1 MAITDRTAQ
10 MFPRLTSAQ
19 IDRIS
24 GNGQRRNVRAGEVL
38 FDVDTD
44 WLERGVSLDEKMFVK
59 TGLELR
65 LEDLASPRWPPPRPP
80 YLMESSIPGVFRIGD
95 ARSSSVKR
103 VASAVGEGSICVQM
117 VHRTLQEM

>member
-38 FDVDTD
+38 FDV
-44 WLERGVSLDEKMFVK
+44 G
-59 TGLELR
+59 
-65 LEDLASPRWPPPRPP
+65 
-80 YLMESSIPGVFRIGD
+80 
-95 ARSSSVKR
+95 
-103 VASAVGEGSICVQM
+103 
-117 VHRTLQEM
+117 